1 MIWLFLIAILTQCFP
16 LFWRQLPVVPW
27 GEFGMIVPVA
37 MLFLQVA
44 IYILMVVGVVLLM
57 WARGSHILLI
67 ILCGLLMLAP
77 CANMLILVIVNMS
90 ATRALRRAGVRVAL
104 MGVKDEDVERIINPD
119 LCTGCGY
126 NLTGNVSGYCPECG
140 RALEP
145 EAHPGHNVS
154 KTHVEE
160 N

>member
-1 MIWLFLIAILTQCFP
+1 MIWLILIGILTLFFPPFWQYLPVGEFDAVLAGLIAL
-16 LFWRQLPVVPW
+16 
-27 GEFGMIVPVA
+27 
-37 MLFLQVA
+37 LQVA
-44 IYILMVVGVVLLM
+44 IQILMVVGVVLLL

-77 CANMLILVIVNMS
+77 CVSLLVLVLVNMS
-90 ATRALRRAGVRVAL
+90 ATHALRRAGVRVGF

-145 EAHPGHNVS
+145 
-154 KTHVEE
+154 
-160 N
+160 